1 MTDARPFD
9 YDAAFGRNLGL
20 VSAAEQQI
28 LRRTRVAL
36 PGQGGVGGAHLTTLA
51 RMGIGAFHI
60 ADPDRYDVPNLHRQV
75 GATLDTLGRPKVEV
89 MAEVLRGINPEAAV
103 EVFPQGITPDNID
116 AFLRGVDVVVDGIE
130 FFAIAARRML
140 YHACR
145 ARRIPVVNCGP
156 VGYGAAVF
164 VFTPDGISFDDYF
177 QIEDGMTRAE
187 QLLAF
192 GLGLTP
198 GMLRDIDPRAL
209 DVENERGPA
218 LVSAIFMCAATAAT
232 EVLKLRTGRG
242 NLTEAS
248 RALYFDPYR
257 GRAIPL
263 APRGPGRKLRA
274 RVMRYL
280 AMKRFP
286 AFQEMHERELRARRG

>member
-1 MTDARPFD
+1 MSSFD
-9 YDAAFGRNLGL
+9 YDVAFGRNLGL
-20 VSAAEQQI
+20 VSRDEQAL
-28 LRRTRVAL
+28 LRRTRVGL
-36 PGQGGVGGAHLTTLA
+36 PGQGGVGGAHLQVLA

-75 GATLDTLGRPKVEV
+75 GATVSTLGRPKVEV
-89 MAEVLRGINPEAAV
+89 MAEVCRGINPEA
-103 EVFPQGITPDNID
+103 EVQVYPDGVTPANIA
-116 AFLRGVDVVVDGIE
+116 AFLEGVDVVVDGIE

-140 YHACR
+140 YRECR

-164 VFTPDGISFDDYF
+164 VFTPDGTSFDDHF
-177 QIEDGMTRAE
+177 QIDDDMTRAE

-218 LVSAIFMCAATAAT
+218 LASAVFMCAATAAT

-242 NLTEAS
+242 TLTEAS
-248 RALYFDPYR
+248 RALYFDPFR
-257 GRAIPL
+257 GRAFPL
-263 APRGPGRKLRA
+263 TGRAPGRKLRA
-274 RVMRYL
+274 RAMRWL
-280 AMKRFP
+280 AMRRFP
-286 AFQEMHERELRARRG
+286 AFQAMHERELAERGRR